1 MKNKS
6 QRPPTRSKL
15 PVLRQLCHLIPP
27 HLVSQLARDLGAEKL
42 ARTFSH
48 WSHVVALLY
57 AQLVHAI
64 SLNDVCDSLRLHSG
78 PLSSVRGA
86 TPPSKNGFSHANRER
101 DPALAEALF
110 WKMLAHLQSLCPALA
125 GRAGRRLAGR
135 FTRTIHIV
143 DSTTIELIASCL
155 DWARHRRRKAAAK
168 CHLRLDLQSFLPRF
182 ILLDSARHAD
192 GHHAWAVCAGLRAGE
207 IVLFDRA
214 YVDFLHL
221 RELTGRGVWWVTRA
235 KENHQFHVV
244 KKLWQKPAGKI
255 LRDDLVLLKVPATR
269 ALHPERLRRIVALV
283 EVDGQ
288 EVAMT
293 FLTNH
298 LEWAAASVVA
308 LYKCRW
314 QIEVFFKQ
322 IKQTLQLADFLGN
335 SARAVRW
342 QVWTA
347 LLVYVL
353 LRYLAAASQWGHS
366 LARLWAVTR
375 AALWLR
381 LDLRALLR
389 SYGTAGGSFRML
401 GAPEQAYLPG
411 MG

>member
-1 MKNKS
+1 MRKKVGGRQVPGHTVGMKKKS
-6 QRPPTRSKL
+6 PRPPTRSKL
-15 PVLRQLCHLIPP
+15 SVLRQLCHHIPP
-27 HLVSQLARDLGAEKL
+27 HLVAQLARDLGTEKL
-42 ARTFSH
+42 ARTCSH

-78 PLSSVRGA
+78 PLSALRGA
-86 TPPSKNGFSHANRER
+86 TPPSKNGLSHANKER

-110 WKMLAHLQSLCPALA
+110 WKMLSAPARSLSGA
-125 GRAGRRLAGR
+125 GRTRGPPVGR
-135 FTRTIHIV
+135 T
-143 DSTTIELIASCL
+143 
-155 DWARHRRRKAAAK
+155 
-168 CHLRLDLQSFLPRF
+168 
-182 ILLDSARHAD
+182 
-192 GHHAWAVCAGLRAGE
+192 
-207 IVLFDRA
+207 
-214 YVDFLHL
+214 
-221 RELTGRGVWWVTRA
+221 
-235 KENHQFHVV
+235 
-244 KKLWQKPAGKI
+244 
-255 LRDDLVLLKVPATR
+255 
-269 ALHPERLRRIVALV
+269 LHPERLRRVVALV
-283 EVDGQ
+283 EVDGK
-288 EVAMT
+288 EVEMT

-353 LRYLAAASQWGHS
+353 LRYLAAVSQWSHS
-366 LARLWAVTR
+366 FARLWAVTR

-381 LDLRALLR
+381 LECGGAAQKLWDSGRELPDAGRAR
-389 SYGTAGGSFRML
+389 TGVFAGPGVNLWDSRRR
-401 GAPEQAYLPG
+401 GQAAPSLAP
-411 MG
+411 